1 MNPTQNMIHN
11 AAEVRIEHLSKKFG
25 ELYAVKDV
33 NLHIQKGDFYTFLG
47 PSGCGKTT
55 LLRMIAGFTTPN
67 EGDIYFDEQR
77 MNDIPPW
84 ERNVG
89 MVFQSYALWPH
100 LSVLENIAFGL
111 RERKVPK
118 SVIREKVNAALKM
131 VNLEGLEKR
140 RPSQLSGGQ
149 QQRVALARTLVIEPR
164 LLLLDEPLS
173 NLDAKLRIQM
183 RNELLRLQRE
193 LGITTIYV
201 THDQEEALAISTR
214 IAVMSGGRVVQQGT
228 PKEIYETP
236 GTQTVADFVGTSNF
250 LEGKVVKIDG
260 DYVQIE
266 SQDAESLLISW
277 RYSFEEPPRPG
288 MPLIVNVRP
297 ESIQIG
303 VQRLSRCVDVE
314 CNDSAK
320 ANRIQGK
327 IFTSVYLG
335 SLIQYEVEID
345 SGGHIK
351 VNTTNPRRTPLLQKG
366 ESVLLTFSPDEAVL
380 LHPSQQNLDE

>member
-1 MNPTQNMIHN
+1 MMNPTQNMMRN
-11 AAEVRIEHLSKKFG
+11 AAEVRIENLSKKFG

-100 LSVLENIAFGL
+100 LSVFDNIAFGL

-118 SVIREKVNAALKM
+118 AVIREKVNAALKM

-173 NLDAKLRIQM
+173 NLDAKLRVQM

-201 THDQEEALAISTR
+201 THDQEEALSISTS
-214 IAVMSGGRVVQQGT
+214 IAVMSEGVVVQQGT
-228 PKEIYETP
+228 PKAIYETP
-236 GTQTVADFVGTSNF
+236 GTQTVADFVGISNF
-250 LEGKVVKIDG
+250 LEGEVVKIDG
-260 DYVQIE
+260 DYVQLE
-266 SQDAESLLISW
+266 SQDAGTLLISW
-277 RYSFEEPPRPG
+277 RYSFEEPPEPG
-288 MPLIVNVRP
+288 TALTIIIRP
-297 ESIQIG
+297 EAIQIK
-303 VQRLSRCVDVE
+303 VE
-314 CNDSAK
+314 SPETSIPT
-320 ANRIQGK
+320 NRIQGEVL
-327 IFTSVYLG
+327 TSVYLG
-335 SLIQYEVEID
+335 SLVQYDIKIA
-345 SGGHIK
+345 SGSRIK
-351 VNTTNPRRTPLLQKG
+351 VNTPNPRRTPLLQKG
-366 ESVLLTFSPDEAVL
+366 ESVLLTFAPDDAVL
-380 LHPSQQNLDE
+380 LHPSQQILDE

>member
-1 MNPTQNMIHN
+1 MMNPTQNMMRN
-11 AAEVRIEHLSKKFG
+11 AAEVRIENLSKKFG

-100 LSVLENIAFGL
+100 LSVFDNIAFGL

-118 SVIREKVNAALKM
+118 AVIREKVNAALKM

-173 NLDAKLRIQM
+173 NLDAKLRVQM

-201 THDQEEALAISTR
+201 THDQEEALSISTS
-214 IAVMSGGRVVQQGT
+214 IAVMSEGVVVQQGT
-228 PKEIYETP
+228 PKAIYETP
-236 GTQTVADFVGTSNF
+236 GTQTVADFVGISNF
-250 LEGKVVKIDG
+250 LEGEVVKIDG
-260 DYVQIE
+260 DYVQLE
-266 SQDAESLLISW
+266 SQDAGTLLISW
-277 RYSFEEPPRPG
+277 RYSFEEPPEPG
-288 MPLIVNVRP
+288 TALTIIIRP
-297 ESIQIG
+297 EAIQIK
-303 VQRLSRCVDVE
+303 VE
-314 CNDSAK
+314 SPETSIPT
-320 ANRIQGK
+320 NRIQGEVL
-327 IFTSVYLG
+327 TSVYLG
-335 SLIQYEVEID
+335 SLVQYDIKIA
-345 SGGHIK
+345 SGSRIK
-351 VNTTNPRRTPLLQKG
+351 VNTPNPRRTPLLQKG
-366 ESVLLTFSPDEAVL
+366 ESVLLTFAPDDAVL

>member
-1 MNPTQNMIHN
+1 MKENITLN
-11 AAEVRIEHLSKKFG
+11 AAEVRIEHLSKRFG

-55 LLRMIAGFTTPN
+55 LLRMVAGFTTPD

-77 MNDIPPW
+77 INDIPPW

-100 LSVLENIAFGL
+100 MSVFDNIAFGL
-111 RERKVPK
+111 RERKIPK
-118 SVIREKVNAALKM
+118 AAIQDKVYAALKM

-214 IAVMSGGRVVQQGT
+214 IAVMSQGIVVQQGT

-260 DYVQIE
+260 DYVEIE
-266 SQDAESLLISW
+266 SRDTGLFFISW
-277 RYSFEEPPRPG
+277 GGSFEKPPPLG
-288 MPLIVNVRP
+288 IPLIVNVRP
-297 ESIQIG
+297 ESISI
-303 VQRLSRCVDVE
+303 VQQFGC
-314 CNDSAK
+314 CTPNQ
-320 ANRIQGK
+320 IQGK
-327 IFTSVYLG
+327 VITSIYLG
-335 SLIQYEVEID
+335 SLIQYEVETT
-345 SGGHIK
+345 SGNRIK
-351 VNTTNPRRTPLLQKG
+351 INTQNPRRTPLLQKG
-366 ESVLLTFSPDEAVL
+366 EPVFLTFSPDDAVL
-380 LHPSQQNLDE
+380 LHPS

>member
-1 MNPTQNMIHN
+1 MQENITHK

-25 ELYAVKDV
+25 ELYAIKDV

-55 LLRMIAGFTTPN
+55 LLRMIAGFTTPE

-77 MNDIPPW
+77 VNDIPPW

-100 LSVLENIAFGL
+100 LSVFDNIAFGL
-111 RERKVPK
+111 RERKIPK
-118 SVIREKVNAALKM
+118 AAIQDKVYAALKM

-173 NLDAKLRIQM
+173 NLDAKLRVQM

-214 IAVMSGGRVVQQGT
+214 IAVMSEGVVVQQGT
-228 PKEIYETP
+228 PKEIYEIP
-236 GTQTVADFVGTSNF
+236 STQTVADFVGTSNF

-260 DYVQIE
+260 DYVQLE
-266 SQDAESLLISW
+266 SQDVESLLISW
-277 RYSFEEPPRPG
+277 RGSFEKPPRPG
-288 MPLIVNVRP
+288 IPLIVNVRP
-297 ESIQIG
+297 ESIQIFALEG
-303 VQRLSRCVDVE
+303 K
-314 CNDSAK
+314 DSAVSQ
-320 ANRIQGK
+320 NRLQGK
-327 IFTSVYLG
+327 IITSVYLG
-335 SLIQYEVEID
+335 SLMQYEIEIA
-345 SGGHIK
+345 SGSHIK
-351 VNTTNPRRTPLLQKG
+351 VNTSNPRRTPLLQKG
-366 ESVLLTFSPDEAVL
+366 EPVLLTFSPDDAIL
-380 LHPSQQNLDE
+380 FHPSQQN

>member
-1 MNPTQNMIHN
+1 MNPTQNMMRN
-11 AAEVRIEHLSKKFG
+11 AAEVRIENLSKKFG

-100 LSVLENIAFGL
+100 LSVFDNIAFGL

-118 SVIREKVNAALKM
+118 AVIREKVNAALKM

-173 NLDAKLRIQM
+173 NLDAKLRVQM

-201 THDQEEALAISTR
+201 THDQEEALSISTS
-214 IAVMSGGRVVQQGT
+214 IAVMSEGVVVQQGT
-228 PKEIYETP
+228 PKAIYETP
-236 GTQTVADFVGTSNF
+236 GTQTVADFVGISNF
-250 LEGKVVKIDG
+250 LEGEVVKIDG
-260 DYVQIE
+260 DYVQLE
-266 SQDAESLLISW
+266 SQDAGTLLISW
-277 RYSFEEPPRPG
+277 KYSFEKPPEPG
-288 MPLIVNVRP
+288 TALIIITRP
-297 ESIQIG
+297 EAIQIK
-303 VQRLSRCVDVE
+303 VE
-314 CNDSAK
+314 SPETSIPT
-320 ANRIQGK
+320 NRIQGEVL
-327 IFTSVYLG
+327 TSVYLG
-335 SLIQYEVEID
+335 SLVQYDVKIA
-345 SGGHIK
+345 SGSRIK
-351 VNTTNPRRTPLLQKG
+351 VNTPNPRRTPLLQKG
-366 ESVLLTFSPDEAVL
+366 ESVLLTFAPDDAVL

>member
-1 MNPTQNMIHN
+1 MQENITHK

-55 LLRMIAGFTTPN
+55 LLRMIAGFTTPE

-100 LSVLENIAFGL
+100 LSVFDNIAFGL

-118 SVIREKVNAALKM
+118 AAIQDKVYAALKM

-173 NLDAKLRIQM
+173 NLDAKLRVQM

-214 IAVMSGGRVVQQGT
+214 IAVMSEGVVVQQGT
-228 PKEIYETP
+228 PKEIYEIP
-236 GTQTVADFVGTSNF
+236 STQTVADFVGTSNF
-250 LEGKVVKIDG
+250 LEGKVAKIDG
-260 DYVQIE
+260 DYVQLE
-266 SQDAESLLISW
+266 SQDVESLLISW
-277 RYSFEEPPRPG
+277 RGSFEKPPRPG
-288 MPLIVNVRP
+288 IPLIVNVRP
-297 ESIQIG
+297 ESIQIFALEG
-303 VQRLSRCVDVE
+303 KDSVVSQNRL
-314 CNDSAK
+314 
-320 ANRIQGK
+320 QGK
-327 IFTSVYLG
+327 IITSVYLG
-335 SLIQYEVEID
+335 SLMQYEIEIA
-345 SGGHIK
+345 SGSHIK
-351 VNTTNPRRTPLLQKG
+351 VNTSNPRRTPLLQKG
-366 ESVLLTFSPDEAVL
+366 EPVLLTFSPDDAIL
-380 LHPSQQNLDE
+380 LHPSQQN

>member
-1 MNPTQNMIHN
+1 MQENITHK

-55 LLRMIAGFTTPN
+55 LLRMIAGFTTPE

-100 LSVLENIAFGL
+100 LSVFDNIAFGL
-111 RERKVPK
+111 RERKIPK
-118 SVIREKVNAALKM
+118 AAIREKVNETLKM

-173 NLDAKLRIQM
+173 NLDAKLRVQM

-214 IAVMSGGRVVQQGT
+214 IAVMSEGVVVQQGT
-228 PKEIYETP
+228 PKEIYEIP
-236 GTQTVADFVGTSNF
+236 STQTVADFVGTSNF

-260 DYVQIE
+260 DYVQLE
-266 SQDAESLLISW
+266 SQDVESLLISW
-277 RYSFEEPPRPG
+277 RGSFEKPPRPG
-288 MPLIVNVRP
+288 IPLIVNVRP
-297 ESIQIG
+297 ESIQIFALEG
-303 VQRLSRCVDVE
+303 KDSVVSQNRL
-314 CNDSAK
+314 
-320 ANRIQGK
+320 QGK
-327 IFTSVYLG
+327 IITSVYLG
-335 SLIQYEVEID
+335 SLMQYEIEIA
-345 SGGHIK
+345 SGSHIK
-351 VNTTNPRRTPLLQKG
+351 VNTSNPRRTPLLQKG
-366 ESVLLTFSPDEAVL
+366 EPVLLTFSPDDAIL
-380 LHPSQQNLDE
+380 FHPSQQN

>member
-1 MNPTQNMIHN
+1 MDSTQNITHN
-11 AAEVRIEHLSKKFG
+11 AAEVRIENLNKRFG

-33 NLHIQKGDFYTFLG
+33 SLHIQNGDFYTFLG

-55 LLRMIAGFTTPN
+55 LLRMIAGFTTPD
-67 EGDIYFDEQR
+67 EGDIYFDDQR
-77 MNDIPPW
+77 VNDVPPW

-100 LSVLENIAFGL
+100 MSVFDNIAFGL

-118 SVIREKVNAALKM
+118 ADIQDKVNSALKM

-201 THDQEEALAISTR
+201 THDQEEALAISTC
-214 IAVMSGGRVVQQGT
+214 IAVMSEGVVVQQGT
-228 PKEIYETP
+228 PKEIYEAP
-236 GTQTVADFVGTSNF
+236 STQTVADFVGISNF
-250 LEGKVVKIDG
+250 LEGKVTEVDG
-260 DYVQIE
+260 DYVQLE
-266 SQDAESLLISW
+266 SQDVEFLVISW
-277 RYSFEEPPRPG
+277 KDSFEKPPRIG
-288 MPLIVNVRP
+288 TPLIVNIRP
-297 ESIQIG
+297 ESIRIST
-303 VQRLSRCVDVE
+303 LNS
-314 CNDSAK
+314 NDSVATEQ
-320 ANRIQGK
+320 NQIQSK
-327 IFTSVYLG
+327 IIASIYLG
-335 SLIQYEVEID
+335 SLIQYEVETS
-345 SGGHIK
+345 SGIRIK
-351 VNTTNPRRTPLLQKG
+351 VNAQNPRRTPLFQSG
-366 ESVLLTFSPDEAVL
+366 ESVILAFSPHDAVL
-380 LHPSQQNLDE
+380 LHTSQRNET

>member
-1 MNPTQNMIHN
+1 MMNPTQNMMRN
-11 AAEVRIEHLSKKFG
+11 AAEVRIENLSKKFG

-100 LSVLENIAFGL
+100 LSVFDNIAFGL

-118 SVIREKVNAALKM
+118 AVIREKVNAALKM

-173 NLDAKLRIQM
+173 NLDAKLRVQM

-201 THDQEEALAISTR
+201 THDQEEALSISTS
-214 IAVMSGGRVVQQGT
+214 IAVMSEGVVVQQGT
-228 PKEIYETP
+228 PKAIYETP
-236 GTQTVADFVGTSNF
+236 GTQTVADFVGISNF
-250 LEGKVVKIDG
+250 LEGEVVKIDG
-260 DYVQIE
+260 DYVQLE
-266 SQDAESLLISW
+266 SQDSESLLISW
-277 RYSFEEPPRPG
+277 RYSFEEPPEPG
-288 MPLIVNVRP
+288 TALIIITRP
-297 ESIQIG
+297 EAIQIK
-303 VQRLSRCVDVE
+303 VE
-314 CNDSAK
+314 SPETSIPT
-320 ANRIQGK
+320 NRIQGEVL
-327 IFTSVYLG
+327 TSVYLG
-335 SLIQYEVEID
+335 SLVQYDVKIA
-345 SGGHIK
+345 SGSRIK
-351 VNTTNPRRTPLLQKG
+351 VNTPNPRRTPLLQKG
-366 ESVLLTFSPDEAVL
+366 ESVLLTFAPDDAVL